1 LEAITLDQLVDNGV
15 HFGCRVSR
23 WNPKMKPYIYGK
35 RNQIHIIDLR
45 QTVRGLLRAVHFLR
59 NISATGD
66 QVLFVGTKRQVKD
79 VLESE
84 AKRSNMP
91 FVSER
96 WIGGTLTN
104 FEIIRKR
111 MSRLLELEAIEQDGR
126 AESLSKK
133 MLSKLRRERR
143 KITRNLDGIRTMHR
157 LPAALFV
164 IDPKREENAV
174 KEAARMGIPTVAL
187 ADTDCDPNLVDIL
200 IPANDDALKSVSLLL
215 KRVADAVAEGYASAA
230 EQNLIRSQ
238 EEPIA
243 DEPRPMARRQGG
255 GDRRRGGG
263 GGGGGDRRGPGR
275 GGPGGRRGGPD
286 GGRFGQRP
294 QPGAEAGEGGGEAE
308 AGGEASQG

>member
-1 LEAITLDQLVDNGV
+1 
-15 HFGCRVSR
+15 
-23 WNPKMKPYIYGK
+23 
-35 RNQIHIIDLR
+35 
-45 QTVRGLLRAVHFLR
+45 
-59 NISATGD
+59 
-66 QVLFVGTKRQVKD
+66 
-79 VLESE
+79 
-84 AKRSNMP
+84 MP

-104 FEIIRKR
+104 FDIIRKR

-126 AESLSKK
+126 AETLSKK

-143 KITRNLDGIRTMHR
+143 KITRNLDGIRTMTR

-230 EQNLIRSQ
+230 EQQLIRTH
-238 EEPIA
+238 EETVTE
-243 DEPRPMARRQGG
+243 EPRPMARRQGG

-263 GGGGGDRRGPGR
+263 GGGGDRRGPGR
-275 GGPGGRRGGPD
+275 GGPGGGRRGGPD
-286 GGRFGQRP
+286 GGRFGQRT
-294 QPGAEAGEGGGEAE
+294 QPSAEAAAEGGGDAGAAGGGEA
-308 AGGEASQG
+308 GES